1 MAGVALGAAIPTII
15 GVIGGGTRWW
25 LALLFVV
32 PAAIVFV
39 GAIVFGDYLRWRGT
53 RYRCTP
59 ERLEVVFSLVIHS
72 RKSLPRERIR
82 SVDLTANP
90 LHRLLGVAVLTIGT
104 GQHEKSGH
112 GRIKLD
118 PLARAD
124 AESLRTEL
132 LHRTESKPAA
142 VADDNVLA
150 QLDWQWLRYAPM
162 SFLAPTLGLAAF
174 GALFKVAD
182 WFGAQKGFIAWVFE
196 RFREFPLVVTILVL
210 LAAALVVGVVGALA
224 LFVEMWWNYRLEREP
239 GGTLRVRRG
248 LLTTRS
254 ITVEERRLRGID
266 LVEPLGNRLV
276 GAARVDA
283 VATGMRQK
291 NDDDKTDYHTLL
303 PAAPRA
309 EAHRV
314 AALVLREPVSPT
326 ETVRLRSH
334 PVAAR
339 GRRLRW
345 ALIGAALPVLVLVV
359 LGLLL
364 TDVLL
369 IIGVALAVVAFP
381 VAVLLAFEAYRNLG
395 HGITGRYLVA
405 RSGAVR
411 RSTVA
416 LERDGVIGLVVKQS
430 VFQRRKGLVTLTAT
444 TAAGSGAYSVFDAA
458 TDEALEFADT
468 ATPGILTPFL
478 ELPGKTP
485 EGSAAA
491 ERSRF

>member
-1 MAGVALGAAIPTII
+1 MAGVAFGAGIPTTI
-15 GVIGGGTRWW
+15 GVIGGGTGWW
-25 LALLFVV
+25 VALAFVLPAALLLIGVV
-32 PAAIVFV
+32 VA
-39 GAIVFGDYLRWRGT
+39 GDYLRWRGT

-59 ERLEVVFSLVIHS
+59 ERLEVAFNLVFHS

-104 GQHEKSGH
+104 GQHEESGRS
-112 GRIKLD
+112 RIKLD

-124 AESLRTEL
+124 AERLRTEL
-132 LHRTESKPAA
+132 LHRKEKEAA
-142 VADDNVLA
+142 AEAVTDDHVLA
-150 QLDWQWLRYAPM
+150 TLNWQWLRYAPL

-182 WFGAQKGFIAWVFE
+182 WFGAQKGVIHWAYE

-210 LAAALVVGVVGALA
+210 LAAALVIGVVGALV

-266 LVEPLGNRLV
+266 LVEPLGNRLA

-291 NDDDKTDYHTLL
+291 NDDGKTDYHTLQ
-303 PAAPRA
+303 PAAPLGQA
-309 EAHRV
+309 QRV

-326 ETVRLRSH
+326 EAVRLRSH
-334 PVAAR
+334 PIAAR

-345 ALIGAALPVLVLVV
+345 ALVGAALPVLVLVV

-369 IIGVALAVVAFP
+369 IIGAALAVVAFP
-381 VAVLLAFEAYRNLG
+381 VAVALAFEAYRNLG

-430 VFQRRKGLVTLTAT
+430 IFQRRKGLATLTAT
-444 TAAGSGAYSVFDAA
+444 TAAGAGAYSVYDAA
-458 TDEALEFADT
+458 PDEALEFAET
-468 ATPGILTPFL
+468 AVPGILTPFL
-478 ELPGKTP
+478 ASP
-485 EGSAAA
+485 EASAAA
-491 ERSRF
+491 ERSRA